1 MSEIPGDLKY
11 SKSHEWIRAEDDD
24 LVTVGITDHAQ
35 ALLGDMV
42 FIETPEIGASFA
54 AEEACAV
61 VESVKAASDVYCPLA
76 GEVVETNANLADSPE
91 MVNEQPFGDGWIF
104 QLKIE
109 DPDALDRMMGA
120 EGYEAFCEEGE
131 EEEEEE

>member
-11 SKSHEWIRAEDDD
+11 TKSHEWVRIDDD
-24 LVTVGITDHAQ
+24 NLVTIGITDHAQ

-42 FIETPEIGASFA
+42 FIETPEIGASFS

-61 VESVKAASDVYCPLA
+61 VESVKAASDIYCPID

-91 MVNEQPFGDGWIF
+91 MVNDQPYGDGWIF
-104 QLKIE
+104 QLKIS
-109 DPDALDRMMGA
+109 DVDALANLMEA
-120 EGYEAFCEEGE
+120 EGYESFCAE
-131 EEEEEE
+131 EE

>member
-1 MSEIPGDLKY
+1 MSEIPGELKY
-11 SKSHEWIRAEDDD
+11 SKSHEWVRIEDDD
-24 LVTVGITDHAQ
+24 LLTVGITDHAQ

-76 GEVVETNANLADSPE
+76 GEVVETNANLTDSPE
-91 MVNEQPFGDGWIF
+91 MVNEQPYDDGWIF

-109 DPDALDRMMGA
+109 DPEGLNQLMDA
-120 EGYEAFCEEGE
+120 EEYEAFCEEVG
-131 EEEEEE
+131 

>member
-11 SKSHEWIRAEDDD
+11 TKSHEWVRIDDDD

-42 FIETPEIGASFA
+42 FIETPEIGASFS

-61 VESVKAASDVYCPLA
+61 VESVKAASDIYCPID
-76 GEVVETNANLADSPE
+76 GEVVETNASLADSPE
-91 MVNEQPFGDGWIF
+91 MVNDQPYGVGWIF
-104 QLKIE
+104 QLKVS
-109 DPDALDRMMGA
+109 DADALADLMEA
-120 EGYEAFCEEGE
+120 EGYESFCADEE
-131 EEEEEE
+131 